1 MPSSTSTHSS
11 PDPTPA
17 SPPAKI
23 VEEKEEQEETVNKAE
38 GNETPSSEE
47 EKSDNP
53 NTAATSQPESQPESA
68 SAASTPWQA
77 IYSPQFNAYY
87 FYNAETQETTW
98 ENPLVSDSATS
109 SSVDPSSTAAA
120 AGPSTSSS
128 EEPSSSSAESSYP
141 TSSYSALQ
149 AAAIAQGIDP
159 SLAHLDPSLS
169 ATGPGAGVAAA
180 RFNARTGQFARSDSR
195 DPSHLSEYERM
206 KRMSEFYFDVNA
218 WEQQTARDQAE
229 EAEGGKKRKRPT
241 KKDVERFKEQKKQK
255 KIAKTA
261 WLRT

>member
-1 MPSSTSTHSS
+1 MPPSTSTHSS
-11 PDPTPA
+11 PDPNLDI
-17 SPPAKI
+17 PPAKT
-23 VEEKEEQEETVNKAE
+23 VEEKEEQGETVDKDE
-38 GNETPSSEE
+38 RNETPSSEE
-47 EKSDNP
+47 EKSENP
-53 NTAATSQPESQPESA
+53 NTAATSQPESS

-87 FYNAETQETTW
+87 FYNSETQETTW
-98 ENPLVSDSATS
+98 ENPLAPDSATS
-109 SSVDPSSTAAA
+109 SSVDPSSAAA

-128 EEPSSSSAESSYP
+128 EEPSSSSTSSSYP

-149 AAAIAQGIDP
+149 AAAVAQGIDP
-159 SLAHLDPSLS
+159 SLAHLDPSLA
-169 ATGPGAGVAAA
+169 ATGPGAGMATA
-180 RFNARTGQFARSDSR
+180 RFNARTGQFARTDAR

-218 WEQQTARDQAE
+218 WEQQTARDQAEE